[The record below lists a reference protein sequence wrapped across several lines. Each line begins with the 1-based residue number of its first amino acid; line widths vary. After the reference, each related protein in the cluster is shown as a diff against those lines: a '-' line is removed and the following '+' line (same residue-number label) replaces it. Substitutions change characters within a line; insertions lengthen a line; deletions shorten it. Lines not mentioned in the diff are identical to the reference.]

1 MKILITGTGTVAKY
15 LANQLLKNNHE
26 VVFLSTS
33 KKQYPYYYWNPSEK
47 IIDKASL
54 KDVDVIFHLA
64 GAGIADKR
72 WTNKRKKEI
81 IDSRVKSAKLILNAL
96 IEEQQSIKQFISASA
111 IGYYGTVTSDKI
123 FKEED
128 LPGND
133 FLSVTCQQWENIAW
147 EFKKHDIAQ
156 QVSIHRLGIVFAEN
170 SGALPKML
178 YPFKFKIGVIL
189 GSGKQWLPWVDIND
203 AVYQLVF
210 AIDNRL
216 EGVFNCVTDVHLQ
229 ITYKSFI
236 QQESVKFKPFFI
248 IRIPA
253 FILKLILGEMATI
266 LLEGSKVSNEKIK
279 KLGV

>member
-1 MKILITGTGTVAKY
+1 MKILITGTGTVAKC

-26 VVFLSTS
+26 VIFLSTS
-33 KKQYPYYYWNPSEK
+33 KKQYPYYYWNPSKK

-96 IEEQQSIKQFISASA
+96 LEEQQSIKQFISASA

-147 EFKKHDIAQ
+147 EFKKHGIAQ

-178 YPFKFKIGVIL
+178 YPFKFKTGVIL
-189 GSGKQWLPWVDIND
+189 GSGKQWLPWIDIND

-210 AIDNRL
+210 AMDNRL
-216 EGVFNCVTDVHLQ
+216 EGVFNCVTDVNNQ

-236 QQESVKFKPFFI
+236 QQQSVKFKPFFI

-266 LLEGSKVSNEKIK
+266 LLEGSRVSNEKIK
-279 KLGV
+279 KLRF